1 LELEWLALLGSGE
14 PREARFARLAA
25 LLEALPEAPQR
36 AEGLLLALQLAVAL
50 GHTAQVDR
58 WLQEASQLATQVALD
73 GHSLLVLCLL
83 AGAPQASPDA
93 QAVLEAGAERA
104 LLALAE
110 GQLAWPA
117 PEDAFAAGVDGP
129 EWLPDPKRALLEQRL
144 TALLGPERRAALAG
158 PLARLADH
166 RERQGA
172 AFAAL
177 GPLPAIPLAQAAPP
191 ARWQPLLERGPSWW
205 WRPTLEEPIEIACL
219 PAAALLEP
227 LARAAAADGYGF
239 EIESPG
245 AAAAPGAFTGETF
258 ELSPGLGPLRLL
270 HRDPRR
276 SVRAALSQSLP
287 VQAGA
292 GLLAA
297 LVLVAA
303 GLGAR
308 ALRRGRRLAE
318 LETRFVAGIS
328 HDLRTP
334 LASILLISE
343 SLAAG
348 EVPLATSGPRYF
360 AALKREAERL
370 RRRVD
375 DLLDFSRLRRGLG
388 PRLSPEP
395 VRLAP
400 LLGELES
407 ELREECERANVTLE
421 WRVLA
426 LPEELVI
433 DPDALRRSLS
443 NLVAN
448 ALRHSGSTSLQ
459 VEFDGNPRGL
469 SIEVADRGRGIPRAD
484 QERVFQPFVQ
494 IAGHGSEKG
503 GSGLGLTIV
512 RELARAHGGEAELVE
527 QAGPGTRI
535 RLWLKTLESP

>member
-1 LELEWLALLGSGE
+1 M
-14 PREARFARLAA
+14 
-25 LLEALPEAPQR
+25 
-36 AEGLLLALQLAVAL
+36 
-50 GHTAQVDR
+50 
-58 WLQEASQLATQVALD
+58 
-73 GHSLLVLCLL
+73 
-83 AGAPQASPDA
+83 
-93 QAVLEAGAERA
+93 
-104 LLALAE
+104 
-110 GQLAWPA
+110 
-117 PEDAFAAGVDGP
+117 
-129 EWLPDPKRALLEQRL
+129 
-144 TALLGPERRAALAG
+144 
-158 PLARLADH
+158 
-166 RERQGA
+166 
-172 AFAAL
+172 
-177 GPLPAIPLAQAAPP
+177 
-191 ARWQPLLERGPSWW
+191 
-205 WRPTLEEPIEIACL
+205 
-219 PAAALLEP
+219 PAAALREP
-227 LARAAAADGYGF
+227 LQRAAAADGYGF
-239 EIESPG
+239 EIASSG
-245 AAAAPGAFTGETF
+245 AAPEPGAFLGEPF
-258 ELSPGLGPLRLL
+258 ELAPGLSPLRLL
-270 HRDPRR
+270 HLDPRR
-276 SVRAALSQSLP
+276 SVRVALSQSLP

-388 PRLSPEP
+388 PRLAPEP
-395 VRLAP
+395 VRLVP
-400 LLGELES
+400 LLGELEA

-426 LPEELVI
+426 LPDELVL
-433 DPDALRRSLS
+433 DPDALRRALA
-443 NLVAN
+443 NLAGN
-448 ALRHSGSTSLQ
+448 ALRHSGSASLL
-459 VEFDGNPRGL
+459 VEIQGSPGGL
-469 SIEVADRGRGIPRAD
+469 SIEVADRGRGIPSAD
-484 QERVFQPFVQ
+484 QERVFLPFVQ
-494 IAGHGSEKG
+494 LAAQGSEKG
-503 GSGLGLTIV
+503 GSGLGLSIV